1 MCGRSSRTRAT
12 DFRHDLSSA
21 YAGSIMFQVT
31 YRRFPPEAACCRSLR
46 QLALETLDLPRMRPS
61 NGSPGIPI
69 VPPLRTWV
77 KLTPVS
83 SHRPPKQSKIAP
95 LILGVFV
102 LASLTLLVMLQTSNL
117 WRDFTVE
124 TASDTLLL
132 YALSSLN
139 FIAFVIF
146 GFIFLRSITK
156 LMRERRTLQLGSKI
170 KTRLLLYFAAISLL
184 PIIAMA
190 GFSYL
195 FMNRALERWFAQFP
209 EDIVLEAR
217 SVQQRAIDEQ
227 GRRLG
232 ETSAIIASTI
242 GAREVSSRELDSI
255 ADAGNLTR
263 VELLSPENQVLAT
276 GGTDDPGE
284 RKTELDEMLA
294 KIQSGQFDD
303 PSFSDGKG
311 FDAAVVQMPGG
322 RRLAVIPSARV
333 ESGVIEM
340 ADNSLSQFDRLKQS
354 QLTVRQIGLLTL
366 GVLTFLLIFASTW
379 TAFYIARGLTVP
391 IKALAEGADEIARGN
406 FGHRVDVLAEDE
418 LALLVGAFN
427 QMSSRLEANSAEL
440 LERRRY
446 IETVLESLPTG
457 VISFDS
463 ENRVGTINW
472 AAVAML
478 QLADAE
484 PIGTPLERLVSAD
497 NLTILGRVV
506 ARSKRVGSA
515 AEQTVLRTVNGELP
529 VALTATA
536 LPNEGGAVLVIED
549 LSELI
554 AAQRASAWQEVA
566 RRMAHEIKNPL
577 TPIQLAAERI
587 AKRFAESGHWS
598 VAGGQLGRVPS
609 TVSGED
615 RMKTVV
621 EEGTETII
629 REVQSLKAMV
639 DEFSRFAR
647 LPNAKL
653 ETGDLNEVVRQVLP
667 LYTDRVDDVVI
678 ESELAAELPAAM
690 IDPEQVKRVFVNLI
704 DNAVEAFEPEQE
716 TKIVTVRTRYDT
728 GRDLLVAEISDN
740 GRGIPPSDLQKLF
753 QPYFSTKGRGTG
765 LGLAIVHRIVTEH
778 NGKIKAVANQPRGAK
793 FIVELPVA
801 N

>member
-1 MCGRSSRTRAT
+1 M
-12 DFRHDLSSA
+12 L
-21 YAGSIMFQVT
+21 
-31 YRRFPPEAACCRSLR
+31 L
-46 QLALETLDLPRMRPS
+46 L
-61 NGSPGIPI
+61 
-69 VPPLRTWV
+69 
-77 KLTPVS
+77 LTV
-83 SHRPPKQSKIAP
+83 
-95 LILGVFV
+95 LIL
-102 LASLTLLVMLQTSNL
+102 LQSSNL
-117 WRDFTVE
+117 WKEFSVD

-156 LMRERRTLQLGSKI
+156 LMRERRTLELGSKI
-170 KTRLLLYFAAISLL
+170 KTRLLIYFAAISLL

-209 EDIVLEAR
+209 ENIVLEAR

-232 ETSAIIASTI
+232 ETAALLVSTI
-242 GAREVSSRELDSI
+242 GERDVSSRELDSI
-255 ADAGNLTR
+255 AEAGNLTR
-263 VELLSPENQVLAT
+263 VELRSPDNQVLAT
-276 GGTDDPGE
+276 GGTDGPVE
-284 RKTELDEMLA
+284 RRAELDEMLA
-294 KIQSGQFDD
+294 RIQSGEFSD

-311 FDAAVVQMPGG
+311 FDAAVVQMPDG
-322 RRLAVIPSARV
+322 RRLVVIPSARI

-340 ADNSLSQFDRLKQS
+340 ADNSLSQFDQLKQS
-354 QLTVRQIGLLTL
+354 QLSVRQIGLLTL

-427 QMSSRLEANSAEL
+427 EMSSRLEANSAEL
-440 LERRRY
+440 TARRRY
-446 IETVLESLPTG
+446 IETVLQSLPTG

-463 ENRVGTINW
+463 ENTVGTINR
-472 AAVAML
+472 AA
-478 QLADAE
+478 
-484 PIGTPLERLVSAD
+484 I
-497 NLTILGRVV
+497 TILRLNGNGFIGSTLAEIVSNDNRAILERVV
-506 ARSKRVGSA
+506 ARAKRIGRAS
-515 AEQTVLRTVNGELP
+515 EQTVLRSESGELP

-536 LPNEGGAVLVIED
+536 LAGEGGAVLVIED

-587 AKRFAESGHWS
+587 AKRFEKRGQLS
-598 VAGGQLGRVPS
+598 VVSGQLGALGPA
-609 TVSGED
+609 VSGDEQI
-615 RMKTVV
+615 KNVV
-621 EEGTETII
+621 DEGTATII

-653 ETGDLNEVVRQVLP
+653 ETGDVNEVIGQVLA
-667 LYTDRVDDVVI
+667 LYEDRVDDVRI
-678 ESELAAELPAAM
+678 ESDLAGELPAVM
-690 IDPEQVKRVFVNLI
+690 IDAEQIKRVFVNLI
-704 DNAVEAFEPEQE
+704 DNAIEAFDVGQE
-716 TKIVTVRTRYDT
+716 EKVVTVHSRYDAA
-728 GRDLLVAEISDN
+728 RDLINCEVADN
-740 GRGIPPSDLQKLF
+740 GRGIAVSDLQKLF

-778 NGKIKAVANQPRGAK
+778 NGKIRAVPNAPRGAK
-793 FIVELPVA
+793 FVVELPV
-801 N
+801 